1 MVPKAEAFLNRLSIV
16 KLPTPRDLFSR
27 FGNQIPRNVVVED
40 GTPLLAQRKNDL
52 VDSVNK
58 EAEEFIRNNPPKQTE
73 ETE

>member
-1 MVPKAEAFLNRLSIV
+1 MVPKAEAFLNRLSVV

-27 FGNQIPRNVVVED
+27 FGNQSPRTIVVED

-52 VDSVNK
+52 VDEINR
-58 EAEEFIRNNPPKQTE
+58 EAEEKLR